1 MNMKNTAHIVVRG
14 LLNMENRIALTAVQ
28 RWMVM
33 GMVDCVGKE
42 LSIGDKV
49 VCADMKYADLLIGEI
64 VGFTPKKAR
73 VSYKRSEY
81 GEAYGVKGQKEQLKE
96 SYQIFKYEEVVRCKD
111 CKHIMHSAI
120 YKTYFC
126 THIYGLRN
134 ICISKDDFCSYGER
148 REGE

>member
-1 MNMKNTAHIVVRG
+1 
-14 LLNMENRIALTAVQ
+14 
-28 RWMVM
+28 
-33 GMVDCVGKE
+33 MVDCVGKE

-73 VSYKRSEY
+73 VLYKRSEY

-111 CKHIMHSAI
+111 CKYYREGAI
-120 YKTYFC
+120 FKDIKFC
-126 THIYGLRN
+126 FRLRGDN
-134 ICISKDDFCSYGER
+134 DKPVGYNFSEDDFCSRGER

>member
-1 MNMKNTAHIVVRG
+1 
-14 LLNMENRIALTAVQ
+14 
-28 RWMVM
+28 
-33 GMVDCVGKE
+33 MVDCVGKE

-73 VSYKRSEY
+73 VLYKRSEY

-111 CKHIMHSAI
+111 CQMWKCHGMPFDITTGTCHNPIFHFHHGHVIDECFMPV
-120 YKTYFC
+120 TNE
-126 THIYGLRN
+126 T
-134 ICISKDDFCSYGER
+134 DFCSYGER
-148 REGE
+148 KDK

>member
-1 MNMKNTAHIVVRG
+1 M
-14 LLNMENRIALTAVQ
+14 L
-28 RWMVM
+28 
-33 GMVDCVGKE
+33 DCVGKE

-73 VSYKRSEY
+73 VLYKRSEY

-111 CKHIMHSAI
+111 CKHWD
-120 YKTYFC
+120 C
-126 THIYGLRN
+126 YGGEDSHKGDCLELVELDS
-134 ICISKDDFCSYGER
+134 CMYEDDFCSYGER
-148 REGE
+148 R

>member
-1 MNMKNTAHIVVRG
+1 
-14 LLNMENRIALTAVQ
+14 
-28 RWMVM
+28 
-33 GMVDCVGKE
+33 MVDCVGKE

-73 VSYKRSEY
+73 VLYKRSEY

-111 CKHIMHSAI
+111 CEKQRTCRYAQ
-120 YKTYFC
+120 YL
-126 THIYGLRN
+126 GE
-134 ICISKDDFCSYGER
+134 DGFCSYGER
-148 REGE
+148 KDK

>member
-1 MNMKNTAHIVVRG
+1 MR
-14 LLNMENRIALTAVQ
+14 
-28 RWMVM
+28 
-33 GMVDCVGKE
+33 MVDCVGKE

-73 VSYKRSEY
+73 VVYKRSEY

-96 SYQIFKYEEVVRCKD
+96 SYQIFKYEEVVRCKY
-111 CKHIMHSAI
+111 CKH
-120 YKTYFC
+120 YVQFLRDKKECRC
-126 THIYGLRN
+126 TIFSGCYDRPYPTEP
-134 ICISKDDFCSYGER
+134 DDFCSYGER